1 MFAHLGSAW
10 DFSSFSQWRYALRR
24 QSSSHS
30 GSVFFAEIVRMIS
43 SLRPGGIDSDSMS
56 LTKPYL
62 YSRSA
67 RISAL
72 FAGLAIISALNRE
85 RSSAPAG
92 ALNVRVLEHEPRLHQ
107 LFFVVELGAVQIKQ
121 ALHVNENLRAVLLE
135 NLVAGPRRVEIHFI
149 LQARAAA
156 ADDFEPQP
164 FFLFLLVC
172 REELLDLGGGV
183 FRYADPNHS
192 SSKSISMRPSRCL
205 PPLLCAP
212 PRTAAKACA
221 AASLPR
227 RPDRPYNR
235 SPPRC

>member
-30 GSVFFAEIVRMIS
+30 GSVFFAEMVRMIS

-92 ALNVRVLEHEPRLHQ
+92 ALDVRVLEHEPRLHQ
-107 LFFVVELGAVQIKQ
+107 LFFVVELGAVKKK
-121 ALHVNENLRAVLLE
+121 
-135 NLVAGPRRVEIHFI
+135 AGSSC
-149 LQARAAA
+149 Q
-156 ADDFEPQP
+156 
-164 FFLFLLVC
+164 
-172 REELLDLGGGV
+172 RE
-183 FRYADPNHS
+183 S
-192 SSKSISMRPSRCL
+192 SRRPSRKPCRRD
-205 PPLLCAP
+205 A
-212 PRTAAKACA
+212 
-221 AASLPR
+221 PR
-227 RPDRPYNR
+227 RDPFYTA
-235 SPPRC
+235 SPS